1 MNLLLYIYIFLIG
14 ITFGSFFTLAVYRIP
29 RGEDITHTRSYC
41 PKCNHKLSFWDMIP
55 LFSYIFLGAKCRY
68 CKEKI
73 RPRYFILEFC
83 SGLVFVLF
91 ALSIKLNIYTLTA
104 QTIIYFIFGL
114 LYIAGLFI
122 VSGIDKEKINI
133 QNEVTL
139 YLTIVEAV
147 YIIYLC
153 IVDSAS
159 IYRYVIY
166 LLTLVILTMA
176 NTIYYKKKV
185 KNNYTLDCLILLN
198 IMLIFTYECCSILT
212 VIFTLLAMSIKV
224 LIDKINNEIEKDYN
238 THSAVTHYIDE
249 YGFVPPFVLM
259 KIFTF
264 GVASSY
270 CGLLKQS
277 DRQAIAKYFKISDKL
292 LKQILKNL
300 TTIRNVAAHSER
312 LYIYT
317 SKFYLSF
324 KLIDMTYVKLD
335 NITNLYMVI
344 RCMRKLLTRFNYRN

>member
-1 MNLLLYIYIFLIG
+1 MDFVIYFYIFLMG

-29 RGEDITHTRSYC
+29 LGQDITHNRSYC
-41 PKCNHKLSFWDMIP
+41 PNCNHKLSNLDLIP
-55 LFSYIFLGAKCRY
+55 LFSYIFLRGKCRY

-73 RPRYFILEFC
+73 RPRYFLLELF
-83 SGLVFVLF
+83 SGIVFILF
-91 ALSIKLNIYTLTA
+91 ALSIKMSIYTINISK
-104 QTIIYFIFGL
+104 IIYFIFGL

-122 VSGIDKEKINI
+122 ISGIDKEKINI

-166 LLTLVILTMA
+166 LLTLVILTMV

-224 LIDKINNEIEKDYN
+224 LIDKINQKRANYSKTNKKLPIGFFLC
-238 THSAVTHYIDE
+238 VTNIIT
-249 YGFVPPFVLM
+249 LITTNCI
-259 KIFTF
+259 IFYK
-264 GVASSY
+264 G
-270 CGLLKQS
+270 
-277 DRQAIAKYFKISDKL
+277 
-292 LKQILKNL
+292 
-300 TTIRNVAAHSER
+300 
-312 LYIYT
+312 
-317 SKFYLSF
+317 
-324 KLIDMTYVKLD
+324 
-335 NITNLYMVI
+335 
-344 RCMRKLLTRFNYRN
+344 

>member
-1 MNLLLYIYIFLIG
+1 
-14 ITFGSFFTLAVYRIP
+14 
-29 RGEDITHTRSYC
+29 
-41 PKCNHKLSFWDMIP
+41 MIP

-83 SGLVFVLF
+83 SGLVFILF

-104 QTIIYFIFGL
+104 QTIVYFIFGL

-122 VSGIDKEKINI
+122 ISGIDKEKINI

-153 IVDSAS
+153 IVDSAN

-224 LIDKINNEIEKDYN
+224 LIDKINKKGANYSKTNKKLPIGFFLC
-238 THSAVTHYIDE
+238 VTNIITLLATN
-249 YGFVPPFVLM
+249 FI
-259 KIFTF
+259 IF
-264 GVASSY
+264 
-270 CGLLKQS
+270 
-277 DRQAIAKYFKISDKL
+277 
-292 LKQILKNL
+292 
-300 TTIRNVAAHSER
+300 
-312 LYIYT
+312 
-317 SKFYLSF
+317 
-324 KLIDMTYVKLD
+324 
-335 NITNLYMVI
+335 
-344 RCMRKLLTRFNYRN
+344 YRG

>member
-83 SGLVFVLF
+83 SGIVFVLF
-91 ALSIKLNIYTLTA
+91 ALSIRLNIYTLTV
-104 QTIIYFIFGL
+104 QTIVYFIFGL

-122 VSGIDKEKINI
+122 VSGIDKENINI

-139 YLTIVEAV
+139 YLIMIETI

-153 IVDSAS
+153 IVDPTS

-166 LLTLVILTMA
+166 LLALAILTMA
-176 NTIYYKKKV
+176 NTIYYKKKI
-185 KNNYTLDCLILLN
+185 KSNYTLECLILLN
-198 IMLIFTYECCSILT
+198 IMLIFTYEYCTILT

-224 LIDKINNEIEKDYN
+224 FIDKIKQKRASYN
-238 THSAVTHYIDE
+238 
-249 YGFVPPFVLM
+249 
-259 KIFTF
+259 KK
-264 GVASSY
+264 
-270 CGLLKQS
+270 KQ
-277 DRQAIAKYFKISDKL
+277 KL
-292 LKQILKNL
+292 PIG
-300 TTIRNVAAHSER
+300 
-312 LYIYT
+312 
-317 SKFYLSF
+317 FYLCVTNIIT
-324 KLIDMTYVKLD
+324 LL
-335 NITNLYMVI
+335 ITNSI
-344 RCMRKLLTRFNYRN
+344 IFNRG